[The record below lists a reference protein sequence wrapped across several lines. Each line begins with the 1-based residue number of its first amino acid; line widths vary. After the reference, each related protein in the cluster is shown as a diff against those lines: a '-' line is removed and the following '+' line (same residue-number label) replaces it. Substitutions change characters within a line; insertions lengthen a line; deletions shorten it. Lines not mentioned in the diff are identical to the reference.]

1 MNPVLK
7 LESAWLQRWRV
18 NCYELLLK
26 REFNF
31 KLRHCISG
39 MTATGPVPAPVAL
52 INSTRRPAAAA
63 GPFNFTTGAGGAPGA
78 GAAVGGAGE
87 AAAGNGG
94 QAGGSGF
101 ESWRSTHNYVPV
113 FHTPYYAHNGMC

>member
-1 MNPVLK
+1 LK
-7 LESAWLQRWRV
+7 LKY
-18 NCYELLLK
+18 YELLSK
-26 REFNF
+26 FAFNF
-31 KLRHCISG
+31 NLRQCIWG
-39 MTATGPVPAPVAL
+39 MTATGPVPAAVAL
-52 INSTRRPAAAA
+52 INSTLRPAAGP
-63 GPFNFTTGAGGAPGA
+63 GPFNFTAAAGAAAGGAGQ
-78 GAAVGGAGE
+78 